1 MMSKNKKVRE
11 QMKNRAEKIRKFR
24 FKMNFGLDSGACRD
38 VGASHSLCLNE
49 LFQRAGSVLEVSRSV
64 ISGLFASSAVRRAT
78 LSTAIKA
85 DDHAGRVFPR
95 PVYHGASGGIA
106 EMNCF
111 NSSGVTP
118 AVMMF
123 WSALIGSMERNKA
136 VLMMVMAMETF
147 FLPCAVRLPKVILRK
162 STAFLIPCSAR
173 LFVGSIAGYF
183 RKTKSSSLN
192 VISRLRMLSA
202 SWSDSGCDWRN
213 FLNLLSIS
221 FRAERYASA
230 VNAEYWL

>member
-1 MMSKNKKVRE
+1 
-11 QMKNRAEKIRKFR
+11 MKSRAEKIEKFI

-38 VGASHSLCLNE
+38 AGASHSLSLNE
-49 LFQRAGSVLEVSRSV
+49 LFHLICFVLKDSLV
-64 ISGLFASSAVRRAT
+64 ITSGLFVSSAARRAT
-78 LSTAIKA
+78 LSTAVKA
-85 DDHAGRVFPR
+85 NDLAGRVLPR
-95 PVYHGASGGIA
+95 PVYHGPNGGIA

-147 FLPCAVRLPKVILRK
+147 FLPCTVRLPKVILRK

-202 SWSDSGCDWRN
+202 SWCASGCDWRS

-221 FRAERYASA
+221 FRAVRYESA